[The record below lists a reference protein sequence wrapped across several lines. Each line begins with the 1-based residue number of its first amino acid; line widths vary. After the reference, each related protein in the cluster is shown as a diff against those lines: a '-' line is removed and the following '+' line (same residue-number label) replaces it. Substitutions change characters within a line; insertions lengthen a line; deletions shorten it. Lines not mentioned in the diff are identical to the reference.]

1 MVMSWV
7 WAALVCA
14 SVICAAVNGRASA
27 LSAAVMQGA
36 QSGVTLAISIAGSL
50 CLWAGIGRAMERSG
64 LTEKL
69 SRLLRPVMRRL
80 FPSTR
85 EDSALAGAL
94 STNICAN
101 FLGLGNAATPMGINA
116 VCEMDDKSG
125 RATDGMIMLL
135 VLSSTSLQLLPSTV
149 IGLRAAKG
157 SLSPASF
164 LPACICA
171 TVLSTIVGITLVKLI
186 SFIEKS
192 FVSRKNAEKCTKNK
206 LFNRSEKVPVTD
218 KRKSERAKNEKILR
232 SEKL

>member
-1 MVMSWV
+1 MN
-7 WAALVCA
+7 ALWTIIMIA
-14 SVICAAVNGRASA
+14 GIIAMLLVNPD
-27 LSAAVMQGA
+27 GA
-36 QSGVTLAISIAGSL
+36 INSMISGANNAVTLALTLLASYALWLGLFKLVDKTGISGV
-50 CLWAGIGRAMERSG
+50 
-64 LTEKL
+64 LTK
-69 SRLLRPVMRRL
+69 LLRRPVNFL
-80 FPSTR
+80 FPGVN
-85 EDSALAGAL
+85 DKAKGYLSA
-94 STNICAN
+94 NIAAN
-101 FLGLGNAATPMGINA
+101 FLGLGNAATPMGIKA
-116 VCEMDDKSG
+116 ACEMDDKSG

-186 SFIEKS
+186 SFVENR

-206 LFNRSEKVPVTD
+206 LYNRSEKVPVTD

>member
-1 MVMSWV
+1 MNVLWTIIMI
-7 WAALVCA
+7 AGIIAMLLA
-14 SVICAAVNGRASA
+14 NPD
-27 LSAAVMQGA
+27 GA
-36 QSGVTLAISIAGSL
+36 INSMISGANNAITLALTLLASYALWLGLFKLVEKTGISGF
-50 CLWAGIGRAMERSG
+50 
-64 LTEKL
+64 LTK
-69 SRLLRPVMRRL
+69 LLRRPVNFL
-80 FPSTR
+80 FPGVN
-85 EDSALAGAL
+85 DKAKDYL
-94 STNICAN
+94 SSNIAAN

-116 VCEMDDKSG
+116 VCEMDDKNG
-125 RATDGMIMLL
+125 KATDGMIMLL

-192 FVSRKNAEKCTKNK
+192 FVSRKNGEKCTKNK
-206 LFNRSEKVPVTD
+206 LFSRSEKVPVTD
-218 KRKSERAKNEKILR
+218 KRKSERASEKLLR

>member
-1 MVMSWV
+1 MN
-7 WAALVCA
+7 ALWTIIMIA
-14 SVICAAVNGRASA
+14 GIIAMLLANPD
-27 LSAAVMQGA
+27 GA
-36 QSGVTLAISIAGSL
+36 INSMISGANNAVTLALTLLASYALWLGLFKLVEKTGISGF
-50 CLWAGIGRAMERSG
+50 
-64 LTEKL
+64 LTK
-69 SRLLRPVMRRL
+69 LLRRPVNFL
-80 FPSTR
+80 FPGVN
-85 EDSALAGAL
+85 DKAKGYL
-94 STNICAN
+94 SSNIAAN

-116 VCEMDDKSG
+116 VCEMDDKNG

-171 TVLSTIVGITLVKLI
+171 TVLSTTVGITLVKLI
-186 SFIEKS
+186 SFIEKT

-206 LFNRSEKVPVTD
+206 LFNRSEKVPITD
-218 KRKSERAKNEKILR
+218 KRKRERAKNEKILR

>member
-1 MVMSWV
+1 MN
-7 WAALVCA
+7 ALWTIIMIA
-14 SVICAAVNGRASA
+14 GIIAMLLVNPD
-27 LSAAVMQGA
+27 GA
-36 QSGVTLAISIAGSL
+36 INSMISGANNAVTLALTLLASYALWLGLFKLVENTGISGF
-50 CLWAGIGRAMERSG
+50 
-64 LTEKL
+64 LTKL
-69 SRLLRPVMRRL
+69 MRRPVNFL
-80 FPSTR
+80 FPGVN
-85 EDSALAGAL
+85 DKAKGYL
-94 STNICAN
+94 SSNIAAN

-116 VCEMDDKSG
+116 VCEMDDKNG

-171 TVLSTIVGITLVKLI
+171 TVLSTTVGITLVKLI
-186 SFIEKS
+186 SFIEKT

-206 LFNRSEKVPVTD
+206 LFNRSEKVPITD
-218 KRKSERAKNEKILR
+218 KRKRERAKNEKILR

>member
-1 MVMSWV
+1 MN
-7 WAALVCA
+7 ALWTIIMIA
-14 SVICAAVNGRASA
+14 GIIAMLLVNPDGTINSMI
-27 LSAAVMQGA
+27 SGA
-36 QSGVTLAISIAGSL
+36 NNAVTLALTLLASYALWLGLFKLVDKTGISGV
-50 CLWAGIGRAMERSG
+50 
-64 LTEKL
+64 LTK
-69 SRLLRPVMRRL
+69 LLRRPVNFL
-80 FPSTR
+80 FPGAN
-85 EDSALAGAL
+85 DKAKGYLSA
-94 STNICAN
+94 NIAAN

-116 VCEMDDKSG
+116 AGEMDDKSG

-192 FVSRKNAEKCTKNK
+192 FVTRKNAEKCTKNK
-206 LFNRSEKVPVTD
+206 LCNRSEKVPVTD

-232 SEKL
+232 REKL

>member
-1 MVMSWV
+1 
-7 WAALVCA
+7 
-14 SVICAAVNGRASA
+14 
-27 LSAAVMQGA
+27 
-36 QSGVTLAISIAGSL
+36 
-50 CLWAGIGRAMERSG
+50 
-64 LTEKL
+64 
-69 SRLLRPVMRRL
+69 
-80 FPSTR
+80 
-85 EDSALAGAL
+85 
-94 STNICAN
+94 
-101 FLGLGNAATPMGINA
+101 
-116 VCEMDDKSG
+116 MDDKNG

-186 SFIEKS
+186 SFIEKT

>member
-1 MVMSWV
+1 MN
-7 WAALVCA
+7 ALWTIIMIA
-14 SVICAAVNGRASA
+14 GIIAMLLVNPD
-27 LSAAVMQGA
+27 GA
-36 QSGVTLAISIAGSL
+36 INSMISGANNAVTLALTLLASYALWLGLFKLVDKTGISGA
-50 CLWAGIGRAMERSG
+50 
-64 LTEKL
+64 LTK
-69 SRLLRPVMRRL
+69 LLRRPVNFL
-80 FPSTR
+80 FPGVN
-85 EDSALAGAL
+85 DKAKGYL
-94 STNICAN
+94 SSNIAAN

-116 VCEMDDKSG
+116 AGEMDDKSG

-171 TVLSTIVGITLVKLI
+171 TVLSTIVGITVVKLI

-192 FVSRKNAEKCTKNK
+192 FVSRKNMEKCTKNK
-206 LFNRSEKVPVTD
+206 LGNRSEKVPVTD
-218 KRKSERAKNEKILR
+218 KRKSERAKNEKTLR

>member
-1 MVMSWV
+1 MN
-7 WAALVCA
+7 ALWTIIMIA
-14 SVICAAVNGRASA
+14 GIIAMLLVNPD
-27 LSAAVMQGA
+27 GA
-36 QSGVTLAISIAGSL
+36 INSMISGANNAVTLALTLLASYALWLGLFKLVEKTGISGF
-50 CLWAGIGRAMERSG
+50 
-64 LTEKL
+64 LTKL
-69 SRLLRPVMRRL
+69 MRRPVNFL
-80 FPSTR
+80 FPGVN
-85 EDSALAGAL
+85 DKAKGYL
-94 STNICAN
+94 SSNIAAN

-116 VCEMDDKSG
+116 VCEMDDKNG

-186 SFIEKS
+186 SFIEKT
-192 FVSRKNAEKCTKNK
+192 FVSHKNAEKCTKNK

-218 KRKSERAKNEKILR
+218 KRKSERAKNKKILR

>member
-1 MVMSWV
+1 MN
-7 WAALVCA
+7 ALWTIIMIA
-14 SVICAAVNGRASA
+14 GIIAMLLVNPD
-27 LSAAVMQGA
+27 GA
-36 QSGVTLAISIAGSL
+36 INSMISGANNAVTLALTLLASYALWLGLFKLVDKTGISGV
-50 CLWAGIGRAMERSG
+50 
-64 LTEKL
+64 LTK
-69 SRLLRPVMRRL
+69 LLRRPVNFL
-80 FPSTR
+80 FPGAN
-85 EDSALAGAL
+85 DKAKGYLSA
-94 STNICAN
+94 NIAAN

-116 VCEMDDKSG
+116 AGEMDDKSG

-192 FVSRKNAEKCTKNK
+192 FVTRKNAEKCTKNK
-206 LFNRSEKVPVTD
+206 LCNRSEKVPVTD

-232 SEKL
+232 REKL

>member
-1 MVMSWV
+1 MNVLWTIIMI
-7 WAALVCA
+7 AGIIAMLLV
-14 SVICAAVNGRASA
+14 NPD
-27 LSAAVMQGA
+27 GA
-36 QSGVTLAISIAGSL
+36 INSMISGANNAVTLALTLLASYALWLGLFKLVEKTGISDF
-50 CLWAGIGRAMERSG
+50 
-64 LTEKL
+64 LTK
-69 SRLLRPVMRRL
+69 LLRRPVNFL
-80 FPSTR
+80 FPGVN
-85 EDSALAGAL
+85 DKAKDYL
-94 STNICAN
+94 SSNIAAN

-125 RATDGMIMLL
+125 KATDGMIMLL

-192 FVSRKNAEKCTKNK
+192 FVSRKNACKSDKKQKNAK
-206 LFNRSEKVPVTD
+206 LGEIAPINKKEYDSR
-218 KRKSERAKNEKILR
+218 KNEKILR

>member
-1 MVMSWV
+1 MNVLWTIIMI
-7 WAALVCA
+7 AGIIAMLLV
-14 SVICAAVNGRASA
+14 NPD
-27 LSAAVMQGA
+27 GA
-36 QSGVTLAISIAGSL
+36 INSMISGANNAVTLALTLLASYALWLGLFKLVEKTGISGF
-50 CLWAGIGRAMERSG
+50 
-64 LTEKL
+64 LTK
-69 SRLLRPVMRRL
+69 LLRRPVNFL
-80 FPSTR
+80 FPGVN
-85 EDSALAGAL
+85 DKAKGYL
-94 STNICAN
+94 SSNIAAN

-116 VCEMDDKSG
+116 VCEMDDKNG

-171 TVLSTIVGITLVKLI
+171 TVLSTIAGITLVKLI
-186 SFIEKS
+186 SFIEKN

>member
-1 MVMSWV
+1 MN
-7 WAALVCA
+7 ALWTIIMIA
-14 SVICAAVNGRASA
+14 GIIAMLLVNPDGAINSMISGA
-27 LSAAVMQGA
+27 NNAVMLALTLLASYALWLGLFKLVENTGI
-36 QSGVTLAISIAGSL
+36 SGF
-50 CLWAGIGRAMERSG
+50 
-64 LTEKL
+64 LTKL
-69 SRLLRPVMRRL
+69 MRRPVNFL
-80 FPSTR
+80 FPGVN
-85 EDSALAGAL
+85 DKAKGYL
-94 STNICAN
+94 SSNIAAN

-116 VCEMDDKSG
+116 VCEMDDKNG

-171 TVLSTIVGITLVKLI
+171 TVLSTTVGITLVKLI
-186 SFIEKS
+186 SFIEKT

-206 LFNRSEKVPVTD
+206 LFNRSEKVPITD
-218 KRKSERAKNEKILR
+218 KRKRERAKNEKILR

>member
-1 MVMSWV
+1 MNVLWTIIMI
-7 WAALVCA
+7 AGIIAMLLV
-14 SVICAAVNGRASA
+14 NPD
-27 LSAAVMQGA
+27 GA
-36 QSGVTLAISIAGSL
+36 INSMISGANNAVTLALTLLASYALWLGLFKLVEKTGISGF
-50 CLWAGIGRAMERSG
+50 
-64 LTEKL
+64 LTK
-69 SRLLRPVMRRL
+69 LLRRPVNFL
-80 FPSTR
+80 FPGVN
-85 EDSALAGAL
+85 DKAKGYL
-94 STNICAN
+94 SSNIAAN

-116 VCEMDDKSG
+116 VCEMDDKNG

-186 SFIEKS
+186 SFIEKN
-192 FVSRKNAEKCTKNK
+192 FVSHKNAEKCTKNK

>member
-1 MVMSWV
+1 MIAGIIAML
-7 WAALVCA
+7 LV
-14 SVICAAVNGRASA
+14 NPD
-27 LSAAVMQGA
+27 GA
-36 QSGVTLAISIAGSL
+36 INSMISGANNAVTLALTLLASYALWLGLFKLVDKTGISGV
-50 CLWAGIGRAMERSG
+50 
-64 LTEKL
+64 LTK
-69 SRLLRPVMRRL
+69 LLRRPVNFL
-80 FPSTR
+80 FPGAN
-85 EDSALAGAL
+85 DKAKGYLSA
-94 STNICAN
+94 NIAAN

-116 VCEMDDKSG
+116 ACEMDDKSG

-192 FVSRKNAEKCTKNK
+192 FVTRKNAEKCTKNK
-206 LFNRSEKVPVTD
+206 LCNRSEKVPVTD

-232 SEKL
+232 REKL

>member
-1 MVMSWV
+1 MN
-7 WAALVCA
+7 ALWTIIMIA
-14 SVICAAVNGRASA
+14 GIIAMLLVNPD
-27 LSAAVMQGA
+27 GA
-36 QSGVTLAISIAGSL
+36 INSMISGANNAVTLALTLLASYALWLGLFKLVDKTGISGV
-50 CLWAGIGRAMERSG
+50 
-64 LTEKL
+64 LTK
-69 SRLLRPVMRRL
+69 LLRRPVNFL
-80 FPSTR
+80 FPGAN
-85 EDSALAGAL
+85 DKAKGYLSA
-94 STNICAN
+94 NIAAN

-116 VCEMDDKSG
+116 ACEMDDKSG

-192 FVSRKNAEKCTKNK
+192 FVTRKNAEKCTKNK
-206 LFNRSEKVPVTD
+206 LCNRSEKVPVTD

-232 SEKL
+232 REKL

>member
-1 MVMSWV
+1 MN
-7 WAALVCA
+7 ALWTIIMIA
-14 SVICAAVNGRASA
+14 GIIAMLLVNPD
-27 LSAAVMQGA
+27 GA
-36 QSGVTLAISIAGSL
+36 INSMISGANNAVTLALTLLASYALWLGLFKLVENTGISGF
-50 CLWAGIGRAMERSG
+50 
-64 LTEKL
+64 LTKL
-69 SRLLRPVMRRL
+69 MRRPVNFL
-80 FPSTR
+80 FPGVN
-85 EDSALAGAL
+85 DKAKGYL
-94 STNICAN
+94 SSNIAAN

-116 VCEMDDKSG
+116 VCEMDDKNG

-171 TVLSTIVGITLVKLI
+171 TVLSTTVGITLVKLI
-186 SFIEKS
+186 SFIEKT

-206 LFNRSEKVPVTD
+206 LFNRSEKVPITD
-218 KRKSERAKNEKILR
+218 KRKRERVKNEKILR

>member
-1 MVMSWV
+1 MNVLWTIIMI
-7 WAALVCA
+7 AGIIAMLLA
-14 SVICAAVNGRASA
+14 NPD
-27 LSAAVMQGA
+27 GA
-36 QSGVTLAISIAGSL
+36 INSMISGANNAITLALTLLASYA
-50 CLWAGIGRAMERSG
+50 LWLGLFKLVEKTGISG
-64 LTEKL
+64 LLTK
-69 SRLLRPVMRRL
+69 LLRRPVNFL
-80 FPSTR
+80 FPGVN
-85 EDSALAGAL
+85 DKAKDYL
-94 STNICAN
+94 SSNIAAN

-116 VCEMDDKSG
+116 VCEMDDKNG

-192 FVSRKNAEKCTKNK
+192 FVSHKNAEKCTKNK
-206 LFNRSEKVPVTD
+206 LFNHSEKVPVTD

>member
-1 MVMSWV
+1 MN
-7 WAALVCA
+7 ALWTIIMIA
-14 SVICAAVNGRASA
+14 GIIAMLLVNPD
-27 LSAAVMQGA
+27 GA
-36 QSGVTLAISIAGSL
+36 INSMISGANNAVTLALTLLASYALWLGLFKLVDKTGISGV
-50 CLWAGIGRAMERSG
+50 
-64 LTEKL
+64 LTK
-69 SRLLRPVMRRL
+69 LLRRPVNFL
-80 FPSTR
+80 FPGVN
-85 EDSALAGAL
+85 DKAKGYLSA
-94 STNICAN
+94 NIAAN

-116 VCEMDDKSG
+116 AGEMDDKSG

-171 TVLSTIVGITLVKLI
+171 TVLSTIVGITVVKLI

-192 FVSRKNAEKCTKNK
+192 FVTRKNAEKCTKNK
-206 LFNRSEKVPVTD
+206 LCNRSEKVPVTD

-232 SEKL
+232 REKL

>member
-1 MVMSWV
+1 MN
-7 WAALVCA
+7 ALWTIIMIA
-14 SVICAAVNGRASA
+14 GIIAMLLVNPD
-27 LSAAVMQGA
+27 GA
-36 QSGVTLAISIAGSL
+36 INSMISGANNAVTLALTLLASYALWLGLFKLVEKTGISGF
-50 CLWAGIGRAMERSG
+50 
-64 LTEKL
+64 LTK
-69 SRLLRPVMRRL
+69 LLRRPVNFL
-80 FPSTR
+80 FPGVN
-85 EDSALAGAL
+85 DKAKGYL
-94 STNICAN
+94 SSNIAAN

-116 VCEMDDKSG
+116 VCEMDDKNG

-171 TVLSTIVGITLVKLI
+171 TI

-206 LFNRSEKVPVTD
+206 LFSRSEKVPVTD
-218 KRKSERAKNEKILR
+218 KRKSERAKNEKLLR